1 MDLDAVLKFCRLLMQ
16 FQAVERFGAE
26 APKGFREN
34 DAELSYSLSMMAW
47 YLITTRKLELNLDLS
62 MRYALSHDLVEV
74 YAGDTHAFGSSPQK
88 ASKKLRED
96 LALTMLRQEYAE
108 FSELPDLI
116 HNYEQR
122 NDPEGRFVYALDKL
136 MPSLMIYLNESQHY
150 VSREISYEDVVAYVE
165 PKVAL
170 DSTIDSLWNEFKPRL
185 AERSTLFEAK

>member
-1 MDLDAVLKFCRLLMQ
+1 
-16 FQAVERFGAE
+16 
-26 APKGFREN
+26 
-34 DAELSYSLSMMAW
+34 
-47 YLITTRKLELNLDLS
+47 
-62 MRYALSHDLVEV
+62 
-74 YAGDTHAFGSSPQK
+74 
-88 ASKKLRED
+88 LRED

>member
-1 MDLDAVLKFCRLLMQ
+1 
-16 FQAVERFGAE
+16 
-26 APKGFREN
+26 
-34 DAELSYSLSMMAW
+34 MMAW